1 MYQRGFY
8 PTCHCAISLPPHS
21 TIPLCQNQLLSF
33 LYPHHSTL
41 SPSLVWI
48 PFHCGVMGLLVWL
61 MHCDLLGLAVYLFPS
76 TERERKKVECFLKG
90 KQKREWAIKGS
101 ALKEGRKPVF
111 RNKLT
116 VKNEVNEDKL
126 TEIVHHFAKSSKKE
140 NRSCECRVPVQLR
153 ARSRLLYSTAAE
165 RRPKQ
170 PGIVKIDGCRV
181 YPDWGRQSQLWNQT
195 CSLQINVSAPN
206 SATETCNQFVV

>member
-1 MYQRGFY
+1 
-8 PTCHCAISLPPHS
+8 
-21 TIPLCQNQLLSF
+21 
-33 LYPHHSTL
+33 
-41 SPSLVWI
+41 
-48 PFHCGVMGLLVWL
+48 MGLLVWL

-76 TERERKKVECFLKG
+76 TEREREKRVECFLKG
-90 KQKREWAIKGS
+90 KQKQEWAIKGS

-126 TEIVHHFAKSSKKE
+126 TEIVHPFAKSSKKE

-195 CSLQINVSAPN
+195 CSLQINVSAPKLCDRDLQPVCGIMKPFQVGLWC
-206 SATETCNQFVV
+206 SSVTKSGAKTDLESGRASPARGFGFIQLQLSEHIFRI